1 MLTNQQ
7 LVAAMSHPT
16 RAHAVTVL
24 NERVACA
31 AEIGREL
38 KKTARHVSYHL
49 KVLERLG
56 VVELVKEEQ
65 VAGGRTSAKFYRAL
79 VRSWY
84 DPESWKQI
92 ESKHQQGITADIL
105 SACNSDLTEAVKSGT
120 IHHPD
125 NHISRTP
132 LLLDGSGYRE
142 LVDLLDGFLPRI
154 IEMQQD
160 AAGRISRDQE
170 AVLAKVHVIQF
181 PSPDPGTWA
190 TAPIVANV
198 ASPFQSTPPDL
209 YEEEILSALEHPTRV
224 HALMVLNE
232 RAASAAEIGREIG
245 RSSDH
250 VAYHLKRLRK
260 LGLIELVEVAETP
273 GGRTTGKFYRALI
286 RPWFD
291 HESWGMVDRRRQ
303 AIITATMLGL
313 CNTDI
318 AEAVRAGTIDD
329 PDSHISRT
337 PVIVDRNTYD
347 GLVRLMDQAIS
358 DMLGIQRRAADR
370 LLQGADRVLTK
381 VHLFSFESPDPTVS
395 ERARTSS
402 PPDR

>member
-38 KKTARHVSYHL
+38 KRPARHVSYHL

-56 VVELVKEEQ
+56 VVELVKEEE
-65 VAGGRTSAKFYRAL
+65 VAGGRASAKFYRAL
-79 VRSWY
+79 ARSWY

-92 ESKHQQGITADIL
+92 ESKHQPGITADIF
-105 SACNSDLTEAVKSGT
+105 SACNADLADAMKSGT
-120 IHHPD
+120 IHKPD

-132 LLLDGSGYRE
+132 LILDRTGYRE
-142 LVDLLDGFLPRI
+142 LVDFLDGLLLQI
-154 IEMQQD
+154 IELQQHS
-160 AAGRISRDQE
+160 ASHISRDQE
-170 AVLAKVHVIQF
+170 PVLAKVHVIQF

-190 TAPIVANV
+190 TKPIVTAT
-198 ASPFQSTPPDL
+198 SQSTPPNL
-209 YEEEILSALEHPTRV
+209 GEEEILSALEHPTRV

-245 RSSDH
+245 QPSDH
-250 VAYHLKRLRK
+250 VAYHLKRLRN
-260 LGLIELVEVAETP
+260 LGLIELVQVAEAP
-273 GGRTTGKFYRALI
+273 GGRTSGKFYRALI

-291 HESWGMVDRRRQ
+291 KETWSMVDPRRQ
-303 AIITATMLGL
+303 AIITSTMLGL
-313 CNTDI
+313 CNADI

-337 PVIVDRNTYD
+337 PVIVDCDTFD
-347 GLVRLMDQAIS
+347 DLGRLMDQAIS
-358 DMLGIQRRAADR
+358 EMLRIQRRAAGR
-370 LLQGADRVLTK
+370 FLQQEAGRVLTK
-381 VHLFSFESPDPTVS
+381 VHLLLFESPDPAVS
-395 ERARTSS
+395 LRGRTITR
-402 PPDR
+402 P

>member
-1 MLTNQQ
+1 MLANQQ

-16 RAHAVTVL
+16 RALAVTVL

-31 AEIGREL
+31 AEIGREM
-38 KKTARHVSYHL
+38 KKSARHVSYHL

-65 VAGGRTSAKFYRAL
+65 VAGGRASAKFYRAL

-92 ESKHQQGITADIL
+92 DSGHQPGITAGIL
-105 SACNSDLTEAVKSGT
+105 SACNADLAEAVKSGT
-120 IHHPD
+120 IHRPD
-125 NHISRTP
+125 NHLSRTP

-142 LVDLLDGFLPRI
+142 LVDLLDGFLPQI
-154 IEMQQD
+154 IELQQQS
-160 AAGRISRDQE
+160 ANRISRDE
-170 AVLAKVHVIQF
+170 ESVLAKVHVIQF
-181 PSPDPGTWA
+181 RSPDPRVWA
-190 TAPIVANV
+190 TRPVVVGPSRSA
-198 ASPFQSTPPDL
+198 PPDL
-209 YEEEILSALEHPTRV
+209 RAEEILSALEHQTRV

-250 VAYHLKRLRK
+250 VAYHLKRLWK
-260 LGLIELVEVAETP
+260 LGLIERVQVASNS

-291 HESWGMVDRRRQ
+291 KESWGKVDPKRQ

-313 CNTDI
+313 CNVDI
-318 AEAVRAGTIDD
+318 AEAVGGGTIND

-337 PVIVDRNTYD
+337 PVILDRESYD
-347 GLVRLMDQAIS
+347 HLSALMDARISEILAIQE
-358 DMLGIQRRAADR
+358 GATDR
-370 LLQGADRVLTK
+370 LRRGSETVLTK
-381 VHLFSFESPDPTVS
+381 VHMFLFESPDPAAS
-395 ERARTSS
+395 LRREIDSS
-402 PPDR
+402 PLR